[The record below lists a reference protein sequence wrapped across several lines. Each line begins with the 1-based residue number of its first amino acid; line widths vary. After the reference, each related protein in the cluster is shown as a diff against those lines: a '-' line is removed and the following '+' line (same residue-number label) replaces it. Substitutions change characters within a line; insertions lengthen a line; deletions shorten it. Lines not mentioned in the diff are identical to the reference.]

1 MEASAVNHLPAGGLP
16 AATRPRGGRE
26 RHGRGEAATM
36 VDVTAGSGTA
46 AAAGSGFPSLSDIS
60 RMLRRGDIAL
70 AVGILT
76 ILVVLIL
83 PLPSIV
89 LDLFLAVSIT
99 LSILILMTSLF
110 IQAPLEF
117 SAFPTV
123 LLISTMLRLS
133 LNLAS
138 TRLILSRGHEGSA
151 AAGHVIEAF
160 GNFVMGGN
168 FVIGIIVFI
177 ILVIV
182 NFVVITKG
190 SGRIAEVAA
199 RFHLDSMPG
208 KQMAIDADLSAGLI
222 DEKVARERRKALED
236 ESGFFG
242 AMDGASKFVRG
253 DAVAGLLVV
262 FINVIGGMIIGIAQQ
277 GMPFI
282 EAARSYTLLTVGDGL
297 VTQIPALIV
306 STAAG
311 LLVSKAGVSGAADKA
326 LLKQFSGYPQALGM
340 SAAVMLV
347 LALLPG
353 IPTIPFL
360 LLGGGAGTLAVLARR
375 QNRKAAD
382 IAATSAAVTGTTA
395 ATAAAAAEEPI
406 SAALKIDDLKI
417 ELGYALL
424 PLVNGPDGTDRLTE
438 QIKALRKSL
447 AIEMGFVMP
456 AVRILDNVQ
465 LEANTYVIKI
475 KEVDAGNGRVWP
487 SNYMVMDPAGGQVA
501 LPGTHTIEPTFGLP
515 ATWVDASLKEEAS
528 LKGYTVVD
536 AATVL
541 STHLTEL
548 LKANMSDLLSY
559 GEVQKLLKELPKE
572 QSELLKD
579 IVPNQITVSGIQRVL
594 QLLLAERISIR
605 DLSTILEG
613 IADALAFSR
622 NPATVVEHVRARL
635 ARQICAQNTSLNGYV
650 PLIALSAKWEQAFA
664 ESLVGN
670 GDDRSLAMQPS
681 KLSEFMTAVRERFE
695 QAAREGEAPV
705 LVTSAAIRPYVRSLV
720 ERFRSQ
726 TTVLSQAEIHP
737 RARLKTVG
745 SI

>member
-1 MEASAVNHLPAGGLP
+1 
-16 AATRPRGGRE
+16 
-26 RHGRGEAATM
+26 M
-36 VDVTAGSGTA
+36 VDVTAGQGGA
-46 AAAGSGFPSLSDIS
+46 APSSNFPSLSEIGTI
-60 RMLRRGDIAL
+60 LKRGDLAL
-70 AVGILT
+70 AFGILT

-83 PLPSIV
+83 PLPSIL
-89 LDLFLAVSIT
+89 LDLFLAISIT

-117 SAFPTV
+117 SSFPTI

-138 TRLILSRGHEGSA
+138 TRLILSHGHEGTD
-151 AAGHVIEAF
+151 AAGHVIQAF

-168 FVIGIIVFI
+168 FVIGIIVFA

-222 DEKVARERRKALED
+222 DEKAAKERRKALED

-262 FINVIGGMIIGIAQQ
+262 FINIVGGIIIGVAQQ
-277 GMPFI
+277 GLSFA
-282 EAARSYTLLTVGDGL
+282 EAGHTYTLLTVGDGL

-326 LLKQFSGYPQALGM
+326 LMKQLSGYPQALGM
-340 SAAVMLV
+340 SAGVMLM
-347 LALLPG
+347 LSTLPG
-353 IPTIPFL
+353 IPMLPFL
-360 LLGGGAGTLAVLARR
+360 ALGGGAAALAFYARKSKR
-375 QNRKAAD
+375 TATAAAASAA
-382 IAATSAAVTGTTA
+382 AATPAAA
-395 ATAAAAAEEPI
+395 AAAAAAAEEPI

-438 QIKALRKSL
+438 QIKALRRSL

-456 AVRILDNVQ
+456 SVRILDNVQ
-465 LEANTYVIKI
+465 LEANTYIIKI
-475 KEVDAGNGRVWP
+475 KEVDAGSGRIWP
-487 SNYMVMDPAGGQVA
+487 NQFMAMDPGGSQVDV
-501 LPGTHTIEPTFGLP
+501 PGIHTTEPTFGLP

-536 AATVL
+536 AATVM

-548 LKANMSDLLSY
+548 LKNNMSDLLSY
-559 GEVQKLLKELPKE
+559 GEVQKLIKELPKE
-572 QSELLKD
+572 QGELVKD
-579 IVPNQITVSGIQRVL
+579 IVPAQITISGIQRVL

-635 ARQICAQNTSLNGYV
+635 ARQICAQNTTMNGYL

-664 ESLVGN
+664 ESLVGQ
-670 GDDRSLAMQPS
+670 GEERSLAMQPS
-681 KLSEFMTAVRERFE
+681 RLSEFMTMVRERFE
-695 QAAREGEAPV
+695 QAAREGESPV
-705 LVTSAAIRPYVRSLV
+705 LVTSAGIRPFVRSLV
-720 ERFRSQ
+720 ERFRAQ
-726 TTVLSQAEIHP
+726 TTVLSQSEIHP